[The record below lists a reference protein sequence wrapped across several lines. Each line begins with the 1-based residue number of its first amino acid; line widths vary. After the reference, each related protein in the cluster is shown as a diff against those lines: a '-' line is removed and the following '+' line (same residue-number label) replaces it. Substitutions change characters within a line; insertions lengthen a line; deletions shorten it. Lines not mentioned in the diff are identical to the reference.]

1 MSAAVSQNIDKNNT
15 TGHNTQL
22 WELKSSVFKSFK
34 CQFCDKVFSIMFT
47 HAGQKLFHCKICG
60 NGFSL

>member
-34 CQFCDKVFSIMFT
+34 CQFCDKVFSIMCT
-47 HAGQKLFHCKICG
+47 HAGQKL
-60 NGFSL
+60 L